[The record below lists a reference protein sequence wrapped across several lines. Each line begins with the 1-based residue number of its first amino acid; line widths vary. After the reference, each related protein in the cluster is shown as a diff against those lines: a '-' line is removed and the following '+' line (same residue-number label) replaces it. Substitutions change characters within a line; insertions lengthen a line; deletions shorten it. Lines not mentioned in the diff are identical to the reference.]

1 MRCSVYS
8 PHRGRPATT
17 LESGGEPMP
26 RCRQPLLLSLTATLL
41 VALSACGRQSG
52 PAPPAAGDNA
62 RQTTPGAPK
71 ILVWAGLREPGTFQ
85 ALIGLGPSGS
95 PASEIENVAH
105 NYLVVQTDQQDYVP
119 QLAVEQ
125 PSVERGTW
133 RINPGGSMDSTWK
146 IHPNIRWH
154 DGRPLTSAD
163 LLFTFGAS
171 IDTELPKS
179 ALGGLR
185 FMESASAPDPLTFV
199 IHWSTTY
206 VKADRDYGLAPMP
219 AHLLEGKYRT
229 EGVELLNSPYFNNE
243 FVGLGPYRLV
253 RWEPGSHMEFT
264 RFDDYFRGRPR
275 LDGVIVRF
283 VGDPT
288 TMLANIVAGAVDV
301 ATPFLSANLDA
312 VFDVRQ
318 RWSGTSN
325 SVRIGP
331 TDGVRHLQLQFRPQL
346 SRPAS
351 GFTNPTVRQAFF
363 HAIDR
368 PGLIEVMTRGA
379 APLADSWIPPVGAMR
394 PQVESAIPQYPYD
407 PARARQLLAQTDWA
421 RGPDGALVH
430 QSSGEHFEIEIW
442 GRPGSSSEQELNI
455 IADNWG
461 ALGATTKVSM
471 VPTARVNDRELLATY
486 PGVLLHNPT
495 WETIFEDR
503 IHSRSIA
510 SAADRWSG
518 RNAAGY
524 SNPRVDPLVD
534 ALLATIDPRTRI
546 DLQRQLAQ
554 EAMTDVA
561 FMPLYWVVRPVLVLG
576 TVQGT
581 VSAFAT
587 GWNIFDWDKEV

>member
-1 MRCSVYS
+1 MV
-8 PHRGRPATT
+8 
-17 LESGGEPMP
+17 
-26 RCRQPLLLSLTATLL
+26 L
-41 VALSACGRQSG
+41 VVLSACARQVG
-52 PAPPAAGDNA
+52 PTARTAGDDA
-62 RQTTPGAPK
+62 QQTTPSAPR

-119 QLAVEQ
+119 QLAIEQ

-133 RINPGGSMDSTWK
+133 RINPDGSMDTTWR
-146 IHPNIRWH
+146 IYPNIRWH
-154 DGRPLTSAD
+154 DGQPFTSAD

-185 FMESASAPDPLTFV
+185 FMESASVVDTQTFV

-206 VKADRDYGLAPMP
+206 VKADRDYGLASMP
-219 AHLLEGKYRT
+219 AHLLEDKYHQ

-243 FVGLGPYRLV
+243 FIGLGPYRLV

-288 TMLANIVAGAVDV
+288 TMLANIVAGAVDI

-318 RWSGTSN
+318 RWAGTSN
-325 SVRIGP
+325 SVHIGP

-346 SRPAS
+346 SRPAA
-351 GFTNPTVRQAFF
+351 GLTDPTVRQAFF

-368 PGLIEVMTRGA
+368 PGLIDVMTRGA
-379 APLADSWIPPVGAMR
+379 APIADSWIPPVGSLR

-407 PARARQLLAQTDWA
+407 PARARQLLAQTGWA
-421 RGPDGALVH
+421 RGADGVLTH
-430 QSSGEHFEIEIW
+430 QPSGERFEIEIW

-455 IADNWG
+455 IAGNWG
-461 ALGATTKVSM
+461 ALGAQTKVSM

-486 PGVLLHNPT
+486 SGVLLHNPT

-503 IHSRSIA
+503 ILSRSIA
-510 SAADRWSG
+510 SSADRWSG

-524 SNPRVDPLVD
+524 NNPRVDPLVD
-534 ALLATIDPRTRI
+534 ALLATIDGRERI
-546 DLQRQLAQ
+546 SLQRQLVQ
-554 EAMTDVA
+554 EAMSDVA

-576 TVQGT
+576 SVRGT

-587 GWNIFDWDKEV
+587 GWNIFDWDKET

>member
-1 MRCSVYS
+1 MTRN
-8 PHRGRPATT
+8 
-17 LESGGEPMP
+17 
-26 RCRQPLLLSLTATLL
+26 RQHFLAYLLAMLL
-41 VALSACGRQSG
+41 VALSACASQQGTGAR
-52 PAPPAAGDNA
+52 APGDAA
-62 RQTTPGAPK
+62 RQAQPSAPK

-85 ALIGLGPSGS
+85 AVIGLGPSGS
-95 PASEIENVAH
+95 PASEIEHVVH

-125 PSVERGTW
+125 PSVEKGTW
-133 RINPGGSMDSTWK
+133 RINPDGSMDTTWK
-146 IHPNIRWH
+146 IHPNVRWH
-154 DGRPLTSAD
+154 DGRPLTSTD
-163 LLFTFGAS
+163 LLFTFGGS
-171 IDTELPKS
+171 TDTELPKS

-185 FMESASAPDPLTFV
+185 FMESASAPDPLTFA

-206 VKADRDYGLAPMP
+206 VKADRDSGLAPMP
-219 AHLLEGKYRT
+219 AHLLEEKYRQERT
-229 EGVELLNSPYFNNE
+229 ELLNSPYFNNE

-253 RWEPGSHMEFT
+253 RWEPGSHMEFA

-275 LDGVIVRF
+275 LDSVIVRF

-312 VFDVRQ
+312 VLDVRQ
-318 RWSGTSN
+318 RWAGTGN
-325 SVRIGP
+325 SVRIDP
-331 TDGVRHLQLQFRPQL
+331 TDGVRHLQLQFRPQVA
-346 SRPAS
+346 RP
-351 GFTNPTVRQAFF
+351 GGGLTNPVVRQAFF

-379 APLADSWIPPVGAMR
+379 APIADSWIPPVGAMR

-407 PARARQLLAQTDWA
+407 PARARQLLAQTGWA
-421 RGPDGALVH
+421 RGTDGNLVH
-430 QSSGEHFEIEIW
+430 QPTGEQFEIEIW
-442 GRPGSSSEQELNI
+442 GRPGSSSEQELSI

-461 ALGATTKVSM
+461 ALGAQTKVFM
-471 VPTARVNDRELLATY
+471 VPTARVNERELLATY
-486 PGVLLHNPT
+486 PGVLMHNPT

-503 IHSRSIA
+503 IYSKSIA

-524 SNPRVDPLVD
+524 SNPRVDPLVEG
-534 ALLATIDPRTRI
+534 LLATIDPRERI
-546 DLQRQLAQ
+546 SLQRQLAH

-576 TVQGT
+576 SIRGT
-581 VSAFAT
+581 VSGFAT
-587 GWNIFDWDKEV
+587 GWNIFDWDKEA